1 VVSALTLENR
11 RILVTGGAS
20 GIGLAG
26 AKIFRALGA
35 EVVLADRDAGMLDT
49 VADGIGAAAN
59 VAGDVTSE
67 ADCDAMI
74 ATVQRVCG
82 GLDALFHSA
91 GVSDNVRSVVE
102 TDIDGWQ
109 RILDINVR
117 GTFLICR
124 AAGRV
129 MIPQGHGA
137 IVNISSVVGL
147 GGIPR
152 RPAYSPAKAAVA
164 HMTRNL
170 ASEWGHHGIRVNA
183 IAPGY
188 ILTPMVD
195 RLVKDGAFDTDRI
208 ARRTPM
214 ARLGEPEE
222 IANVAAFL
230 LSDMASYMTGAV
242 VPVDG
247 GWTAYGGAGDVQSC

>member
-1 VVSALTLENR
+1 MTSTLTLENK

-26 AKIFRALGA
+26 AAIFRSLGA
-35 EVVLADRDAGMLDT
+35 TVVLADRDAGMLDRAANE
-49 VADGIGAAAN
+49 VGAAGS
-59 VAGDVTSE
+59 VVGDVTSE
-67 ADCDAMI
+67 ADCDAMV
-74 ATVQRVCG
+74 AAVQQACG
-82 GLDALFHSA
+82 GLDAVFHSA
-91 GVSDNVRSVVE
+91 GVSDNVMPAIE
-102 TDIDGWQ
+102 TDVDGWQ
-109 RILDINVR
+109 RVVDINLR
-117 GTFLICR
+117 GTFLVCR
-124 AAGRV
+124 AAARA

-137 IVNISSVVGL
+137 IVNVSSVVGL

-152 RPAYSPAKAAVA
+152 RPAYSPAKAGVA
-164 HMTRNL
+164 HMTRGM
-170 ASEWGHHGIRVNA
+170 ASEWGHLGIRVNA
-183 IAPGY
+183 VAPGY

-195 RLVKDGAFDTDRI
+195 RLVSDGAFDVDRI

-214 ARLGEPEE
+214 ARLGTPSE

-247 GWTAYGGAGDVQSC
+247 GWTAYGGAGDVQTC